1 MTLPPTLFGS
11 VHRREFSED
20 TSISP
25 SRDIVPTRH
34 EKVNDEYESAS
45 HANMGGRMIPAKC
58 GER

>member
-20 TSISP
+20 TPISP
-25 SRDIVPTRH
+25 EGDIIPTRH

-45 HANMGGRMIPAKC
+45 HANMEGRMILAK
-58 GER
+58 